1 MGIYTNGKI
10 YGIQIYNF
18 SEDDVIN
25 ILFEKKYN
33 DVASDEQMKEAYL
46 FYTGLNDKN
55 NILFKIYT
63 KCSSTL
69 DNYNNNDHFMM
80 WYPFPFSTFLAKF
93 CILNG
98 KV

>member
-1 MGIYTNGKI
+1 
-10 YGIQIYNF
+10 
-18 SEDDVIN
+18 
-25 ILFEKKYN
+25 
-33 DVASDEQMKEAYL
+33 MKEAYL

-69 DNYNNNDHFMM
+69 DNYNNDDFMMM
-80 WYPFPFSTFLAKF
+80 WYPIPFTTFLAKF